1 MLALTSKNLN
11 HYFALMRIDRPIGTY
26 LVMWPA
32 LWSLW
37 LAAKGVP
44 DIHLLLVFISG
55 AFLMRSAGCVINDFA
70 DRHIDGH
77 VQRTQHRPLATAV
90 ITSKEALQLFIL
102 LCLSATVLLLFTNAL
117 TASYAVLAFLLATL
131 YPFTKRFTQLPQVIL
146 GMAFSC
152 SIPMAFA
159 AQTNNVPLVALALY
173 FAVISWVVAYD
184 TFYAMVDR
192 EDDIK
197 INVKSTAILFG
208 RYGRIITALLQLI
221 FLALLILIGHQQA
234 LGTIYFSSLLIIS
247 GLFLYQQYLIKDRSP
262 AACFKA
268 FLNNNFVGMAV
279 FIGIA
284 ADLAIIT
291 PTQ

>member
-1 MLALTSKNLN
+1 MLALTLKNLN
-11 HYFALMRIDRPIGTY
+11 HYFVLMRVDRPIGTY

-44 DIHLLLVFISG
+44 DFSLLLVFICG

-77 VQRTQHRPLATAV
+77 VQRTQHRPLAREV
-90 ITSKEALQLFIL
+90 ISSKEALQLFIL
-102 LCLSATVLLLFTNAL
+102 LCLSAAALLLFTNAL
-117 TASYAVLAFLLATL
+117 TAGYALLAFLLATL
-131 YPFTKRFTQLPQVIL
+131 YPFTKRFIQLPQVIL

-159 AQTNNVPLVALALY
+159 AQTNNVPLIALGLY
-173 FAVISWVVAYD
+173 LAVICWVVAYD

-208 RYGRIITALLQLI
+208 RYDRIITALMQLI
-221 FLALLILIGHQQA
+221 FLVLLLFIGYQQT
-234 LGTIYFSSLLIIS
+234 LGNIYFSSLLIIL
-247 GLFLYQQYLIKDRSP
+247 GFFLYQQYLIKDRIP
-262 AACFKA
+262 EGCFKA
-268 FLNNNFVGMAV
+268 FLNNNFVGMTLL
-279 FIGIA
+279 IGIA
-284 ADLAIIT
+284 ADFAIIT
-291 PTQ
+291 ITH

>member
-1 MLALTSKNLN
+1 
-11 HYFALMRIDRPIGTY
+11 MRIDRPIGTY
-26 LVMWPA
+26 LVVWPA
-32 LWSLW
+32 LSSLW

-44 DIHLLLVFISG
+44 NLSLLMVFICG

-77 VQRTQHRPLATAV
+77 VQRTQHRPLARGV
-90 ITSKEALQLFIL
+90 VSDKEALQLFIL
-102 LCLSATVLLLFTNAL
+102 LCIFAAGLLLFTNAL
-117 TASYAVLAFLLATL
+117 TAGYAVLAFLLATL

-173 FAVISWVVAYD
+173 IAVISWVVAYD

-192 EDDIK
+192 EDDVK

-208 RYGRIITALLQLI
+208 HYDRIITALLQLI
-221 FLALLILIGHQQA
+221 FLALLIFIGLQKA
-234 LGTIYFSSLLIIS
+234 LGVIYFSSLLIIS
-247 GLFLYQQYLIKDRSP
+247 GLFLYQQYLIKDRRP

-268 FLNNNFVGMAV
+268 FLNNNFVGMTL

-284 ADLAIIT
+284 ADFAIIT

>member
-1 MLALTSKNLN
+1 MFALTSKNLN

-37 LAAKGVP
+37 LAAKGMP
-44 DIHLLLVFISG
+44 DIRLLLVFISG

-70 DRHIDGH
+70 DQHIDGH

-90 ITSKEALQLFIL
+90 ITSKEALQLFVL
-102 LCLSATVLLLFTNAL
+102 LCLSAATLLLFTNAL

-152 SIPMAFA
+152 SIPTAFA

-208 RYGRIITALLQLI
+208 RHDRIIIALLQFI
-221 FLALLILIGHQQA
+221 FLALLILIGHQQT
-234 LGTIYFSSLLIIS
+234 LGDIYFSSLLIIS
-247 GLFLYQQYLIKDRSP
+247 VLFLYQQYLIKDRNP
-262 AACFKA
+262 KLCFKA
-268 FLNNNFVGMAV
+268 FLNNNFVGIAV

-284 ADLAIIT
+284 ADFAIIT

>member
-1 MLALTSKNLN
+1 MLALTSKNLS
-11 HYFALMRIDRPIGTY
+11 HYSALMRIDRPIGTY

-37 LAAKGVP
+37 LAAEGVP
-44 DIHLLLVFISG
+44 DLSLLLVFISG

-70 DRHIDGH
+70 DRRIDGH
-77 VQRTQHRPLATAV
+77 VQRTQNRPLVTAV
-90 ITSKEALQLFIL
+90 INSAEALQLFIL
-102 LCLSATVLLLFTNAL
+102 LCLSAAVLLLFTNTL
-117 TASYAVLAFLLATL
+117 TAGYAVLAFLLATL

-173 FAVISWVVAYD
+173 FAVIFWVVAYD

-192 EDDIK
+192 EDDLK

-208 RYGRIITALLQLI
+208 RYDRIITALLQLL
-221 FLALLILIGHQQA
+221 FLALLALIGYQQT
-234 LGTIYFSSLLIIS
+234 LGNIYYSSLLIIS
-247 GLFLYQQYLIKDRSP
+247 GLFLYQQYLIKDRAP

-268 FLNNNFVGMAV
+268 FLNNNLVGLIV
-279 FIGIA
+279 FIGIV

-291 PTQ
+291 PT

>member
-1 MLALTSKNLN
+1 MFALTSKNLN

-37 LAAKGVP
+37 LAAKGMP
-44 DIHLLLVFISG
+44 DIRLLMVFISG

-70 DRHIDGH
+70 DQHIDGH
-77 VQRTQHRPLATAV
+77 VQRTQHRPLATAD
-90 ITSKEALQLFIL
+90 ITSKEALQLFVL
-102 LCLSATVLLLFTNAL
+102 LCLSAAALLLFTNAL

-192 EDDIK
+192 KDDIK
-197 INVKSTAILFG
+197 INVKSTAIFFG
-208 RYGRIITALLQLI
+208 RYDRIITALLQLF

>member
-1 MLALTSKNLN
+1 MFALTSKNLN

-26 LVMWPA
+26 VVMWPA

-90 ITSKEALQLFIL
+90 ITSEEALQLFIL
-102 LCLSATVLLLFTNAL
+102 LCLSAAALLLFTNAL

-131 YPFTKRFTQLPQVIL
+131 YPFTKRFTQLPQVVL

-208 RYGRIITALLQLI
+208 RYDRIITALLQLI

-247 GLFLYQQYLIKDRSP
+247 GLLLYQQYLIKDRAP

-268 FLNNNFVGMAV
+268 FLNNNLVGLIV
-279 FIGIA
+279 FIGIV

-291 PTQ
+291 PT

>member
-1 MLALTSKNLN
+1 MFALTSKNLN

-102 LCLSATVLLLFTNAL
+102 LCLSAAALLLFTNAL

-208 RYGRIITALLQLI
+208 RHDRIITALLQLI
-221 FLALLILIGHQQA
+221 FLALLVLIGHQQA

-247 GLFLYQQYLIKDRSP
+247 GLFLYQQHLIKDRSP

-284 ADLAIIT
+284 VDLAIIT

>member
-1 MLALTSKNLN
+1 MLALTSKNLS
-11 HYFALMRIDRPIGTY
+11 HYSALMRIDRPIGTY

-44 DIHLLLVFISG
+44 DLSLLLVFISG

-70 DRHIDGH
+70 DRRIDGH
-77 VQRTQHRPLATAV
+77 VQRTQNRPLVTAV
-90 ITSKEALQLFIL
+90 ISSAEALQLFIL
-102 LCLSATVLLLFTNAL
+102 LCLSAAVLLLFTNTL
-117 TASYAVLAFLLATL
+117 TAGYAVLAFLLATL

-173 FAVISWVVAYD
+173 FAVIFWVVAYD

-192 EDDIK
+192 EDDLK

-208 RYGRIITALLQLI
+208 RYDRIITALLQLF
-221 FLALLILIGHQQA
+221 FLALLALIGYQQT
-234 LGTIYFSSLLIIS
+234 LGNIYYSSLLIIS
-247 GLFLYQQYLIKDRSP
+247 GLFLYQQYLIKDRAP

-268 FLNNNFVGMAV
+268 FLNNNLVGLIV
-279 FIGIA
+279 FIGIV

-291 PTQ
+291 PT

>member
-1 MLALTSKNLN
+1 MFALTSKNLN

-102 LCLSATVLLLFTNAL
+102 LCLSAAVLLLFTNAL

-208 RYGRIITALLQLI
+208 RHDRIITALLQLI

>member
-1 MLALTSKNLN
+1 MFALTSKNLN

-44 DIHLLLVFISG
+44 DIRLLLVFISG

-90 ITSKEALQLFIL
+90 ITSKECLQLFIL
-102 LCLSATVLLLFTNAL
+102 LCLSAAALLLFTNAL

-131 YPFTKRFTQLPQVIL
+131 YPFTKRFIQLPQVIL

-208 RYGRIITALLQLI
+208 RHDRIITALLQLI
-221 FLALLILIGHQQA
+221 FLALLVLIGHQQA

-247 GLFLYQQYLIKDRSP
+247 GLFLYQQYLIKDRNP

-284 ADLAIIT
+284 ADFAIIT

>member
-1 MLALTSKNLN
+1 MLALTSKNLS
-11 HYFALMRIDRPIGTY
+11 HYSALMRIDRPIGTY

-37 LAAKGVP
+37 LAAEGVP
-44 DIHLLLVFISG
+44 DLSLLLVFISG

-70 DRHIDGH
+70 DRRIDGH
-77 VQRTQHRPLATAV
+77 VQRTQNRPLVTAV
-90 ITSKEALQLFIL
+90 ISSAEALQLFIL
-102 LCLSATVLLLFTNAL
+102 LCLSAAVLLLFTNTL
-117 TASYAVLAFLLATL
+117 TAGYAVLAFLLATL

-173 FAVISWVVAYD
+173 FAVIFWVVAYD

-192 EDDIK
+192 EDDLK

-208 RYGRIITALLQLI
+208 RYDRIITALLQLF
-221 FLALLILIGHQQA
+221 FLALLALIGYQQT
-234 LGTIYFSSLLIIS
+234 LGNIYYSSLLIIS
-247 GLFLYQQYLIKDRSP
+247 GLFLYQQYLIKDRAP

-268 FLNNNFVGMAV
+268 FLNNNLVGLIV
-279 FIGIA
+279 FIGIVV
-284 ADLAIIT
+284 DLAIIT
-291 PTQ
+291 PT

>member
-1 MLALTSKNLN
+1 MFALTSKNLN

-44 DIHLLLVFISG
+44 DIRLLLVFISG

-90 ITSKEALQLFIL
+90 ITNEEALQLFIL
-102 LCLSATVLLLFTNAL
+102 LCLSAAALLLFTNAL

-208 RYGRIITALLQLI
+208 HHDRIITALLQLI
-221 FLALLILIGHQQA
+221 FLALLILVGHQQA

-247 GLFLYQQYLIKDRSP
+247 GLFLYQQYLIKDRNP

-284 ADLAIIT
+284 ADFAIIT

>member
-1 MLALTSKNLN
+1 MLALTSKNLS
-11 HYFALMRIDRPIGTY
+11 HYSALMRIDRPIGTY

-37 LAAKGVP
+37 LAAEGVP
-44 DIHLLLVFISG
+44 NLSLLLVFISG

-70 DRHIDGH
+70 DRRIDGH
-77 VQRTQHRPLATAV
+77 VQRTQNRPLVTAV
-90 ITSKEALQLFIL
+90 ISSAEALQLFIL
-102 LCLSATVLLLFTNAL
+102 LCLSAAVLLLFTNTL
-117 TASYAVLAFLLATL
+117 TAGYAVLAFLLATL

-173 FAVISWVVAYD
+173 FAVIFWVVAYD

-192 EDDIK
+192 EDDLK

-208 RYGRIITALLQLI
+208 RYDRIITALLQLF
-221 FLALLILIGHQQA
+221 FLALLALIGYQQT
-234 LGTIYFSSLLIIS
+234 LGNIYYSSLLIIS
-247 GLFLYQQYLIKDRSP
+247 GLFLYQQYLIKDRAP

-268 FLNNNFVGMAV
+268 FLNNNLVGLIV
-279 FIGIA
+279 FIGIV

-291 PTQ
+291 PT

>member
-1 MLALTSKNLN
+1 
-11 HYFALMRIDRPIGTY
+11 MRIDRPIGTY

-44 DIHLLLVFISG
+44 DLSLLLVCISG

-70 DRHIDGH
+70 DRRIDGH
-77 VQRTQHRPLATAV
+77 VQRTQNRPVVTAV
-90 ITSKEALQLFIL
+90 ISSAEALQLFIL
-102 LCLSATVLLLFTNAL
+102 LCLSAAVLLLFTNTL
-117 TASYAVLAFLLATL
+117 TAGYAVLAFLLATL

-173 FAVISWVVAYD
+173 FAVIFWVVAYD

-192 EDDIK
+192 EDDLK

-208 RYGRIITALLQLI
+208 RYDRIITALLQLL
-221 FLALLILIGHQQA
+221 FLALMALIGYQQT
-234 LGTIYFSSLLIIS
+234 LGNIYYSSLLIIS
-247 GLFLYQQYLIKDRSP
+247 GLFLYQQYLIKDRAP

-268 FLNNNFVGMAV
+268 FLNNNLVGLIV
-279 FIGIA
+279 FIGIV

-291 PTQ
+291 PT

>member
-1 MLALTSKNLN
+1 MFALTSKNLN

-44 DIHLLLVFISG
+44 DIRLLLVFISG

-102 LCLSATVLLLFTNAL
+102 LCLSAAVLLLFTNAL

-208 RYGRIITALLQLI
+208 RHDRIITALLQLI

-247 GLFLYQQYLIKDRSP
+247 GLFLYQQYLIKDRNP
-262 AACFKA
+262 ATCFKA

-284 ADLAIIT
+284 ADFAIIT

>member
-1 MLALTSKNLN
+1 MFALTSKNLN

-102 LCLSATVLLLFTNAL
+102 LCLSAAVLLLFTNAL

-131 YPFTKRFTQLPQVIL
+131 YPFTKRFTQLPQVVL

-208 RYGRIITALLQLI
+208 RYDRIITALLQLI

>member
-102 LCLSATVLLLFTNAL
+102 LCLSAAVLLLFTNAL

-131 YPFTKRFTQLPQVIL
+131 YPFTKRFTQLPQVVL

-208 RYGRIITALLQLI
+208 RHDRIITALLQLI

>member
-1 MLALTSKNLN
+1 MLALTSKNLS

-37 LAAKGVP
+37 LAAEGVP
-44 DIHLLLVFISG
+44 DLSLLLVFISG

-70 DRHIDGH
+70 DRRIDGH
-77 VQRTQHRPLATAV
+77 VQRTQNRPLVTAV
-90 ITSKEALQLFIL
+90 ISSAEALQLFIL
-102 LCLSATVLLLFTNAL
+102 LCLSAAVLLLFTNTL
-117 TASYAVLAFLLATL
+117 TAGYAVLAFLLATL

-173 FAVISWVVAYD
+173 FAVIFWVVAYD

-192 EDDIK
+192 EDDLK

-208 RYGRIITALLQLI
+208 RYDRIITALLQLF
-221 FLALLILIGHQQA
+221 FLALLALIGYQQT
-234 LGTIYFSSLLIIS
+234 LGNIYYSSLLIIS
-247 GLFLYQQYLIKDRSP
+247 GLFLYQQYLIKDRAP

-268 FLNNNFVGMAV
+268 FLNNNLVGLIV
-279 FIGIA
+279 FIGIV

-291 PTQ
+291 PT

>member
-102 LCLSATVLLLFTNAL
+102 LCLSAAVLLLFTNAL

-208 RYGRIITALLQLI
+208 RYDRIITALLQLI

-284 ADLAIIT
+284 VDLAIIA

>member
-1 MLALTSKNLN
+1 
-11 HYFALMRIDRPIGTY
+11 MRIDRPIGTY

-77 VQRTQHRPLATAV
+77 VQRTHHRPLATAV

-102 LCLSATVLLLFTNAL
+102 LCLSAAVLLLFTNAL

-192 EDDIK
+192 KDDIK

-208 RYGRIITALLQLI
+208 RYDRIITALLQLI

>member
-102 LCLSATVLLLFTNAL
+102 LCLSAAVLLLFTNAL

-208 RYGRIITALLQLI
+208 RYDRIITALLQLI

-247 GLFLYQQYLIKDRSP
+247 GLFLYQQHLIKDRSP

-284 ADLAIIT
+284 VDLAIIT

>member
-1 MLALTSKNLN
+1 MLALTSKNLS
-11 HYFALMRIDRPIGTY
+11 HYSALMRIDRPIGTY

-44 DIHLLLVFISG
+44 DLSLLLVFISG

-102 LCLSATVLLLFTNAL
+102 LCLSAAVLLLFTNAL

-208 RYGRIITALLQLI
+208 RYDRIITALLQLI

>member
-1 MLALTSKNLN
+1 MFALTSKNLN

-102 LCLSATVLLLFTNAL
+102 LCLSAAALLLFTNAL

-208 RYGRIITALLQLI
+208 RHDRIITALLQLI
-221 FLALLILIGHQQA
+221 FLALLILVGHQQA

-247 GLFLYQQYLIKDRSP
+247 GLFLYQQYLIKDRNP

-284 ADLAIIT
+284 ADFAIIT

>member
-1 MLALTSKNLN
+1 MFALTSKNLN

-44 DIHLLLVFISG
+44 DIRLLLVFISG

-102 LCLSATVLLLFTNAL
+102 LCLSAAVLLLFTNAL

-208 RYGRIITALLQLI
+208 RHDRIITALLQLI

>member
-1 MLALTSKNLN
+1 MFDLTSKNLN
-11 HYFALMRIDRPIGTY
+11 LYFALMRIDRPIGTY

-37 LAAKGVP
+37 LAAKGMP

-90 ITSKEALQLFIL
+90 ITSKEALQLFVL
-102 LCLSATVLLLFTNAL
+102 LCLSAAALLLFTNAL

-131 YPFTKRFTQLPQVIL
+131 YPFTKRFTQFPQMIL

-159 AQTNNVPLVALALY
+159 AQTNNVPLIALALY

-208 RYGRIITALLQLI
+208 RHDRIITALLQFI

-234 LGTIYFSSLLIIS
+234 LGDIYFSSLLIIL
-247 GLFLYQQYLIKDRSP
+247 GLFLYQQYLIKDRNP
-262 AACFKA
+262 EACFKA

-291 PTQ
+291 PAQ

>member
-1 MLALTSKNLN
+1 MFALTSKNLN

-44 DIHLLLVFISG
+44 DIRLLLVFISG

-90 ITSKEALQLFIL
+90 ITSEEALQLFIL
-102 LCLSATVLLLFTNAL
+102 LCLSAAALLLFTNAL

-208 RYGRIITALLQLI
+208 RHDRIITALLQLI

-247 GLFLYQQYLIKDRSP
+247 GLFLYQQYLIKDRNP
-262 AACFKA
+262 ATCFKA

-284 ADLAIIT
+284 ADFAIIT

>member
-1 MLALTSKNLN
+1 MFALTSKNLN

-44 DIHLLLVFISG
+44 DIRLLLVFISG

-90 ITSKEALQLFIL
+90 ITSEEALQLFIL
-102 LCLSATVLLLFTNAL
+102 LCLSAAALLLFTNAL
-117 TASYAVLAFLLATL
+117 TASYAVLAVLLATL
-131 YPFTKRFTQLPQVIL
+131 YPFTKRFTQFPQVIL

-173 FAVISWVVAYD
+173 FGVISWVVAYD

-208 RYGRIITALLQLI
+208 RHDRIITALLQLI
-221 FLALLILIGHQQA
+221 FLALLILVGHQQA

-247 GLFLYQQYLIKDRSP
+247 VLFLYQQHLIKDRNP

-284 ADLAIIT
+284 ADFAIIT

>member
-1 MLALTSKNLN
+1 MFALTSKNLN

-37 LAAKGVP
+37 LAAKGMP
-44 DIHLLLVFISG
+44 DIRLLLVFISG

-70 DRHIDGH
+70 DQQIDAY
-77 VQRTQHRPLATAV
+77 VKRTQHRPLATAA
-90 ITSKEALQLFIL
+90 ITNKEALQLFIL
-102 LCLSATVLLLFTNAL
+102 LCLSAAALLLFTNAL

-208 RYGRIITALLQLI
+208 RHDRIITALLQLI
-221 FLALLILIGHQQA
+221 FLVLLILIGHQQT
-234 LGTIYFSSLLIIS
+234 LGDIYFLSLFIIL
-247 GLFLYQQYLIKDRSP
+247 GLFLYQQYLIKDRNP

>member
-1 MLALTSKNLN
+1 MLALSSKNLS
-11 HYFALMRIDRPIGTY
+11 HYSALMRIDRPIGTY

-37 LAAKGVP
+37 LAAEGVP
-44 DIHLLLVFISG
+44 DLSLLLVFISG

-70 DRHIDGH
+70 DRRIDGH
-77 VQRTQHRPLATAV
+77 VQRTQNRPLVTAV
-90 ITSKEALQLFIL
+90 ISSAEALQLFIL
-102 LCLSATVLLLFTNAL
+102 LCLSAAVLLLFTNTL
-117 TASYAVLAFLLATL
+117 TAGYAVLAFLLATL

-173 FAVISWVVAYD
+173 FAVIFWVVAYD

-192 EDDIK
+192 EDDLK

-208 RYGRIITALLQLI
+208 RYDRIITALLQLF
-221 FLALLILIGHQQA
+221 FLALLALIGYQQT
-234 LGTIYFSSLLIIS
+234 LGNIYYSSLLIIS
-247 GLFLYQQYLIKDRSP
+247 GLFLYQQYLIKDRAP

-268 FLNNNFVGMAV
+268 FLNNNLVGLIL
-279 FIGIA
+279 FIGIV

-291 PTQ
+291 PT

>member
-102 LCLSATVLLLFTNAL
+102 LCLSAAVLLLFTNAL

-208 RYGRIITALLQLI
+208 RYDRIITALLQLI

-262 AACFKA
+262 SACFEA

>member
-70 DRHIDGH
+70 DRHIDGN

-102 LCLSATVLLLFTNAL
+102 LCLSAAVLLLFTNAL

-192 EDDIK
+192 KDDIK

-208 RYGRIITALLQLI
+208 RYDRIITALLQLI

>member
-1 MLALTSKNLN
+1 MIALTSKNLN
-11 HYFALMRIDRPIGTY
+11 HYFALMRVDRPIGTY

-44 DIHLLLVFISG
+44 DISLLLVFISG

-70 DRHIDGH
+70 DRHIDSH

-102 LCLSATVLLLFTNAL
+102 LCLSAAALLLFTNAL
-117 TASYAVLAFLLATL
+117 TARYAVLAFLLATL

-208 RYGRIITALLQLI
+208 RYDRIITALLQLI
-221 FLALLILIGHQQA
+221 FLTLLILIGHQQA
-234 LGTIYFSSLLIIS
+234 LGDIYFSFLLIIS

-262 AACFKA
+262 AACFQA

-284 ADLAIIT
+284 ADLAIIM
-291 PTQ
+291 PSQ

>member
-1 MLALTSKNLN
+1 MFALTSKNLN

-102 LCLSATVLLLFTNAL
+102 LCLSAAVLLLFTNAL
-117 TASYAVLAFLLATL
+117 TASYAVLAFLLVTL

-208 RYGRIITALLQLI
+208 RYDRIITALLQLI

-234 LGTIYFSSLLIIS
+234 LGTIYFSSLLIMS

-284 ADLAIIT
+284 VDLAIIT

>member
-1 MLALTSKNLN
+1 
-11 HYFALMRIDRPIGTY
+11 MRIDRPIGTY

-77 VQRTQHRPLATAV
+77 VQRTQHRPFATAV

-102 LCLSATVLLLFTNAL
+102 LCLSAAVLLLFTNAL

-208 RYGRIITALLQLI
+208 RYDRIITALLQLI

>member
-1 MLALTSKNLN
+1 MFALTSKNLS

-102 LCLSATVLLLFTNAL
+102 LCLSAAVLLLFTNAL

-208 RYGRIITALLQLI
+208 RYDRIITALLQLI

>member
-1 MLALTSKNLN
+1 
-11 HYFALMRIDRPIGTY
+11 MRIDRPIGTY

-102 LCLSATVLLLFTNAL
+102 LCLSAAVLLLFTNAL

-208 RYGRIITALLQLI
+208 RYDRIITALLQLI

>member
-1 MLALTSKNLN
+1 
-11 HYFALMRIDRPIGTY
+11 
-26 LVMWPA
+26 
-32 LWSLW
+32 
-37 LAAKGVP
+37 
-44 DIHLLLVFISG
+44 
-55 AFLMRSAGCVINDFA
+55 
-70 DRHIDGH
+70 
-77 VQRTQHRPLATAV
+77 
-90 ITSKEALQLFIL
+90 
-102 LCLSATVLLLFTNAL
+102 
-117 TASYAVLAFLLATL
+117 
-131 YPFTKRFTQLPQVIL
+131 
-146 GMAFSC
+146 
-152 SIPMAFA
+152 
-159 AQTNNVPLVALALY
+159 
-173 FAVISWVVAYD
+173 
-184 TFYAMVDR
+184 MVDR

-208 RYGRIITALLQLI
+208 RYDRIITALLQLI

-284 ADLAIIT
+284 VDLAIIT